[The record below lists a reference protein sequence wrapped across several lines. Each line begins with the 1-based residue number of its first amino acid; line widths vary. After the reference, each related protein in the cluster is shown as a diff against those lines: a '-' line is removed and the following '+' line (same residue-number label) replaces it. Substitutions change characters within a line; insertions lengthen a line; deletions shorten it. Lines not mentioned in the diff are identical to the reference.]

1 MSIRCHIVEDEPMA
15 SKLLQ
20 LYVSKLPVLSLVA
33 VSDNPLHALESLKT
47 NPVDLLFL
55 DIRMPEMTGLSL
67 LEVLSNR
74 PLAIFT
80 TAYSEFAL
88 ESYELDVVDYLKK
101 PITFERF
108 VKAVGKAEQRL
119 QVGDPAREKTG
130 DAARERSGDPAREK
144 MGDAGRDRS
153 GDAGYIFV
161 KEGTR
166 FVKVNID
173 EILFIEGL
181 KNYVA
186 IHTATQKIV
195 SLQRLKTLEEQLP
208 ADNFMRVH
216 NSYIIAKSAISSVK
230 DNEIRIGVAH
240 IPIGETYLK
249 SFMDFII
256 GRHLH

>member
-1 MSIRCHIVEDEPMA
+1 MSIRCHIIEDEPMA

-20 LYVSKLPVLSLVA
+20 LYVGKLPGLELIA

-47 NPVDLLFL
+47 NTVDLLFL

-67 LEVLSNR
+67 LEVLQHR
-74 PLAIFT
+74 PLAILT
-80 TAYSEFAL
+80 TAFSEFAL

-119 QVGDPAREKTG
+119 QLSEPAK
-130 DAARERSGDPAREK
+130 ERS
-144 MGDAGRDRS
+144 S
-153 GDAGYIFV
+153 GADYIFV

-166 FVKVNID
+166 FVKVNIA

-186 IHTATQKIV
+186 IHTVTQKIV
-195 SLQRLKTLEEQLP
+195 SLQRLKALEEQLP
-208 ADNFMRVH
+208 ADKFIRVH
-216 NSYIIAKSAISSVK
+216 NSYIIAKGAISSVK
-230 DNEIRIGVAH
+230 ENEICVGAAKF
-240 IPIGETYLK
+240 PIGETYLR
-249 SFMDFII
+249 SFMDFIN
-256 GRHLH
+256 GCHLR

>member
-119 QVGDPAREKTG
+119 QVLDPARESSVG
-130 DAARERSGDPAREK
+130 
-144 MGDAGRDRS
+144 
-153 GDAGYIFV
+153 AGYIFV

-186 IHTATQKIV
+186 IHTATQKVI
-195 SLQRLKTLEEQLP
+195 SLQRLKVLEDQLP
-208 ADNFMRVH
+208 ADNFIRVH

-230 DNEIRIGVAH
+230 DNEIRIGTAT

-249 SFMDFII
+249 PFMDFII
-256 GRHLH
+256 GRRLY

>member
-1 MSIRCHIVEDEPMA
+1 MA

-20 LYVSKLPVLSLVA
+20 LYVSKLPVLELIA
-33 VSDNPLHALESLKT
+33 VSDNPLHALESLKI

-67 LEVLSNR
+67 LEVLTNK
-74 PLAIFT
+74 PLAILT
-80 TAYSEFAL
+80 TAFSEFAL

-119 QVGDPAREKTG
+119 QQREPANVN
-130 DAARERSGDPAREK
+130 SGSTD
-144 MGDAGRDRS
+144 
-153 GDAGYIFV
+153 YIFV

-173 EILFIEGL
+173 DILFIEGL

-186 IHTATQKIV
+186 IHMATQKIV
-195 SLQRLKTLEEQLP
+195 SLQRLKTLEDQLP
-208 ADNFMRVH
+208 AEKFIRVH
-216 NSYIIAKSAISSVK
+216 LSYIIAKSAISSVK
-230 DNEIRIGVAH
+230 DNEIQVGGAK

-249 SFMDFII
+249 PFMDFIN

>member
-1 MSIRCHIVEDEPMA
+1 MSIRCHVIEDEPMA
-15 SKLLQ
+15 SNLLQ

-67 LEVLSNR
+67 LEVLTNR

-119 QVGDPAREKTG
+119 QVVDP
-130 DAARERSGDPAREK
+130 ARERSG
-144 MGDAGRDRS
+144 G
-153 GDAGYIFV
+153 AGYIFV

-186 IHTATQKIV
+186 IHTATQKVV
-195 SLQRLKTLEEQLP
+195 SLQRLKALEDQLP
-208 ADNFMRVH
+208 ADNFIRVH

-230 DNEIRIGVAH
+230 DNEIRIGAAN

-249 SFMDFII
+249 PFMDFII

>member
-1 MSIRCHIVEDEPMA
+1 MNIRCHIIEDEPMA

-20 LYVSKLPVLSLVA
+20 LYVSKLAVLELIA

-47 NPVDLLFL
+47 NPVDLVFL

-67 LEVLSNR
+67 LEVLQNK
-74 PLAIFT
+74 PLAVLT
-80 TAYSEFAL
+80 TAFSEFAL

-119 QVGDPAREKTG
+119 QLTEPAKG
-130 DAARERSGDPAREK
+130 KSGGAD
-144 MGDAGRDRS
+144 
-153 GDAGYIFV
+153 YIFV
-161 KEGTR
+161 KEGIR
-166 FVKVNID
+166 FIKVNID

-186 IHTATQKIV
+186 SHTVTQKIV
-195 SLQRLKTLEEQLP
+195 SLQRLKALEDQLP
-208 ADNFMRVH
+208 ADKFIRVH
-216 NSYIIAKSAISSVK
+216 NSYIIAKGAISSVK
-230 DNEIRIGVAH
+230 ENEIRVGTTK

-249 SFMDFII
+249 SFMDFID
-256 GRHLH
+256 GRHLR

>member
-1 MSIRCHIVEDEPMA
+1 MSIRCHIIEDEPMA

-20 LYVSKLPVLSLVA
+20 LYVSKLPVLDLIA

-67 LEVLSNR
+67 LGVLTNR
-74 PLAIFT
+74 PLAILT
-80 TAYSEFAL
+80 TAFSEFAL

-101 PITFERF
+101 PITFQRF

-119 QVGDPAREKTG
+119 QLTEPTREKPECT
-130 DAARERSGDPAREK
+130 D
-144 MGDAGRDRS
+144 
-153 GDAGYIFV
+153 YIFI

-166 FVKVNID
+166 FFKVNMGD
-173 EILFIEGL
+173 ILYIEGL

-186 IHTATQKIV
+186 IHTATQKLV
-195 SLQRLKTLEEQLP
+195 SLQRLKTLEDQLP
-208 ADNFMRVH
+208 ADKFIRVH
-216 NSYIIAKSAISSVK
+216 LSYIVAKGAISSVK
-230 DNEIRIGVAH
+230 DNEIYVGATR

-249 SFMDFII
+249 PFMDFIN
-256 GRHLH
+256 GRHLR

>member
-1 MSIRCHIVEDEPMA
+1 MSIRCHIIEDEPMA
-15 SKLLQ
+15 SNLLQ
-20 LYVSKLPVLSLVA
+20 LYVSKLPVLRLVA
-33 VSDNPLHALESLKT
+33 VSDNPLDALESLKT
-47 NPVDLLFL
+47 NPADLLFL

-119 QVGDPAREKTG
+119 QVVDPGGK
-130 DAARERSGDPAREK
+130 RSG
-144 MGDAGRDRS
+144 G
-153 GDAGYIFV
+153 AGYIFV

-186 IHTATQKIV
+186 IHTATQKV
-195 SLQRLKTLEEQLP
+195 VCLQRLKALEDQLP
-208 ADNFMRVH
+208 ADNFIRVH

-230 DNEIRIGVAH
+230 DNEIRIGAAN

-249 SFMDFII
+249 PFMDFII

>member
-1 MSIRCHIVEDEPMA
+1 MA

-20 LYVSKLPVLSLVA
+20 LYVSKLPVLELIA

-47 NPVDLLFL
+47 NPVDLLFV

-67 LEVLSNR
+67 LEVMQNR
-74 PLAIFT
+74 PLAILT
-80 TAYSEFAL
+80 TAFSEFAL

-119 QVGDPAREKTG
+119 QLIGPAKEKLG
-130 DAARERSGDPAREK
+130 GAD
-144 MGDAGRDRS
+144 
-153 GDAGYIFV
+153 YIFV

-181 KNYVA
+181 RNYVA
-186 IHTATQKIV
+186 IHTIRQKII
-195 SLQRLKTLEEQLP
+195 SLQRLKSLEDQLP
-208 ADNFMRVH
+208 ADKFIRVH
-216 NSYIIAKSAISSVK
+216 NSYIVSKSAISSVRE
-230 DNEIRIGVAH
+230 NEVCVGAAK

-249 SFMDFII
+249 PFMDFID
-256 GRHLH
+256 GLHLH